1 LKSGIGNSLGGR
13 EIEHGREIEPLLFKA
28 GSILSAYEQA
38 SDCVVQVIDAE
49 GQSFDLGRTE
59 SKQLFCCC
67 GNGLPHCGPEKPGG
81 NPFCGAVHQNA
92 IEESRKLGSSYIYM
106 CPMGLVFW
114 INPLYSGGRYAG
126 ALIAGKVLGIEKEEA
141 CARVQE
147 SGVEIE
153 RFKKNLEQI
162 PRRSYDEIKA
172 LAQMMLIC
180 ARRISTGKS
189 GMENPFMENQPAE
202 SQTAENPFMENQP
215 AESQTAENPSM
226 ENRPAENPAAERA
239 SGTRDA
245 EEADTLNA
253 AEPAAGTEKIPETA
267 VETAAAEMSISAQPS
282 SNERLLI
289 AALRRGDSVAA
300 KRILENI
307 LSILDTI
314 CPGDLRFFR
323 CRAIELVV
331 LLSRS
336 CAAGKETGTLLEEN
350 NLHLKRI
357 NESSTIEELS
367 ANLHR
372 IVERMAGRIFSFQG
386 LRHASALR
394 RAERFIWKNYTRKV
408 SLDEIAAASGLS
420 APYFSTIFREEM
432 GEYLSTHLNR
442 LRVEKACI
450 MLIETNASLN
460 DISESCG
467 FEDQSWFSKIFK
479 SYTGHSPGKYRE
491 QGGISVYSQGS
502 NRAG

>member
-1 LKSGIGNSLGGR
+1 MKIGTEKSLK
-13 EIEHGREIEPLLFKA
+13 GREIEPLLFKA
-28 GSILSAYEQA
+28 SSILSAYEQA
-38 SDCVVQVIDAE
+38 SDCVVQVLDSE
-49 GQSFDLGRTE
+49 GRSFDLGKTE
-59 SKQLFCCC
+59 SERFFCCC
-67 GNGLPHCGPEKPGG
+67 GWSPAHCKMGDCGEH
-81 NPFCGAVHQNA
+81 CGAVHQSA
-92 IEESRKLGSSYIYM
+92 VGESRRLGSSYIYM
-106 CPMGLVFW
+106 CPVGLVFW
-114 INPLYSGGRYAG
+114 TSPLYAGGHYMG

-141 CARVQE
+141 GERMRA
-147 SGVEIE
+147 SGMDGEEIE
-153 RFKKNLEQI
+153 KNLERI
-162 PRRSYDEIKA
+162 PRKNYEEIKA
-172 LAQMMLIC
+172 LAQMMLLC
-180 ARRISTGKS
+180 TQRISPGGAGPGGAGPGSAGMGPQEAGRAVPGSVLSGKAEGGGTENQS
-189 GMENPFMENQPAE
+189 PHSETPESAEAAETTETAEAAETTDVENPMEA
-202 SQTAENPFMENQP
+202 M
-215 AESQTAENPSM
+215 
-226 ENRPAENPAAERA
+226 
-239 SGTRDA
+239 D
-245 EEADTLNA
+245 
-253 AEPAAGTEKIPETA
+253 IPT
-267 VETAAAEMSISAQPS
+267 PPN

-289 AALRRGDSVAA
+289 AALRRGDGPTA

-307 LSILDTI
+307 LTILDTI

-336 CAAGKETGTLLEEN
+336 CAAEKETRDLLEEN

-367 ANLHR
+367 INLHR

-460 DISESCG
+460 NISESCG

-479 SYTGHSPGKYRE
+479 SYTGYSPGKYRDR
-491 QGGISVYSQGS
+491 GGINVYSQSS
-502 NRAG
+502 NCAG

>member
-1 LKSGIGNSLGGR
+1 MKLGMGNNVNS
-13 EIEHGREIEPLLFKA
+13 REIEPLLFKA
-28 GSILSAYEQA
+28 DSILNAYEQA
-38 SDCVVQVIDAE
+38 AGCVVQVLDSE
-49 GQSFDLGRTE
+49 GVSFALGKTGPDRP
-59 SKQLFCCC
+59 FCSCC
-67 GNGLPHCGPEKPGG
+67 GISFSHFKAENSGG
-81 NPFCGAVHQNA
+81 NSHCGAVHQNA

-114 INPLYSGGRYAG
+114 ISPLYSGGHYAG
-126 ALIAGKVLGIEKEEA
+126 ALISGKVLGIEKEEA
-141 CARVQE
+141 CARIQAA
-147 SGVEIE
+147 GIAADQIE
-153 RFKKNLEQI
+153 NRLDQI
-162 PRRSYDEIKA
+162 PRKNYGEIKA

-180 ARRISTGKS
+180 AQRISIGKPGTGKA
-189 GMENPFMENQPAE
+189 G
-202 SQTAENPFMENQP
+202 T
-215 AESQTAENPSM
+215 
-226 ENRPAENPAAERA
+226 ENPAPVPNPGPRE
-239 SGTRDA
+239 T
-245 EEADTLNA
+245 EETTADLVNSP
-253 AEPAAGTEKIPETA
+253 EPAAGE
-267 VETAAAEMSISAQPS
+267 VETPAPPS

-307 LSILDTI
+307 LAVLDTI
-314 CPGDLRFFR
+314 CPGNLRFFR

-336 CAAGKETGTLLEEN
+336 CVVGKETGALLEEN
-350 NLHLKRI
+350 NLHLKKI

-367 ANLHR
+367 ANLYR
-372 IVERMAGRIFSFQG
+372 IIERMAGRIFSFQG

-432 GEYLSTHLNR
+432 GEYLSTYLNR
-442 LRVEKACI
+442 LRVEKACL

-479 SYTGHSPGKYRE
+479 SYTGYSPGKYRE
-491 QGGISVYSQGS
+491 QGGINVYSLGG

>member
-1 LKSGIGNSLGGR
+1 VKLGTGSSLSGR
-13 EIEHGREIEPLLFKA
+13 EIDPLLFRA
-28 GSILSAYEQA
+28 GSILNAYEQA
-38 SDCVVQVIDAE
+38 ADCVVQVLDSE
-49 GQSFDLGRTE
+49 GLSFDFGKTGLERP
-59 SKQLFCCC
+59 FCRCC
-67 GNGLPHCGPEKPGG
+67 GTGFSYFKTGDPGG
-81 NPFCGAVHQNA
+81 NSLCAAAHQKA
-92 IEESRKLGSSYIYM
+92 IEESRRLGSSYIYM

-114 INPLYSGGRYAG
+114 ISPLYSGGRYAG
-126 ALIAGKVLGIEKEEA
+126 ALIAGKVLGVEKEEA
-141 CARVQE
+141 LARIKAAGMASEQ
-147 SGVEIE
+147 I
-153 RFKKNLEQI
+153 KNNLNQI
-162 PRRSYDEIKA
+162 PRRNYEEIKA

-180 ARRISTGKS
+180 AQRISISKTETPKAG
-189 GMENPFMENQPAE
+189 P
-202 SQTAENPFMENQP
+202 
-215 AESQTAENPSM
+215 
-226 ENRPAENPAAERA
+226 ENPAPNP
-239 SGTRDA
+239 GPG
-245 EEADTLNA
+245 A
-253 AEPAAGTEKIPETA
+253 AEK
-267 VETAAAEMSISAQPS
+267 AAADPVNTAGEMNIPAQPS

-289 AALRRGDSVAA
+289 AALRRGDSAAA
-300 KRILENI
+300 KRILEHI
-307 LSILDTI
+307 LADLDAI

-336 CAAGKETGTLLEEN
+336 CASGKETGALLEEN
-350 NLHLKRI
+350 NLHLKKI
-357 NESSTIEELS
+357 SESATVEELS
-367 ANLHR
+367 ANLYR
-372 IVERMAGRIFSFQG
+372 IIERMAGRIFSFQG

-432 GEYLSTHLNR
+432 GEYLSTYLNR

-479 SYTGHSPGKYRE
+479 SYTGYSPGKYRE
-491 QGGISVYSQGS
+491 QGGIKVYSQGG

>member
-1 LKSGIGNSLGGR
+1 MKLEAENSFKS
-13 EIEHGREIEPLLFKA
+13 REIEPLLFKA
-28 GSILSAYEQA
+28 GSILSSYEQA
-38 SDCVVQVIDAE
+38 SDCAVRILDLE
-49 GQSFDLGRTE
+49 GRFCDLRKTE
-59 SKQLFCCC
+59 SERLSCCC
-67 GNGLPHCGPEKPGG
+67 GKGRSNCGAKESGG
-81 NPFCGAVHQNA
+81 YPPCSAVHQNA
-92 IEESRKLGSSYIYM
+92 AEESRRMGSSYIYM

-114 INPLYSGGRYAG
+114 ASPLYSGGRYAG
-126 ALIAGKVLGIEKEEA
+126 ALIAGKVLGIAKEDA
-141 CARVQE
+141 SARMKA
-147 SGVEIE
+147 SGMGGEEIE
-153 RFKKNLEQI
+153 KNLERI
-162 PRRSYDEIKA
+162 PQKNYEEIKA
-172 LAQMMLIC
+172 LAQMMLLC
-180 ARRISTGKS
+180 SQRISPGSAGFGPAGAGAAGAGKTLTGK
-189 GMENPFMENQPAE
+189 GGALPGGE
-202 SQTAENPFMENQP
+202 
-215 AESQTAENPSM
+215 
-226 ENRPAENPAAERA
+226 ENPAAVPETPDFA
-239 SGTRDA
+239 EAQAA
-245 EEADTLNA
+245 EEAEDA
-253 AEPAAGTEKIPETA
+253 AETAEDANNIPAP
-267 VETAAAEMSISAQPS
+267 PS

-289 AALRRGDSVAA
+289 AALRRGDGPAA

-307 LSILDTI
+307 LAGLDTI

-336 CAAGKETGTLLEEN
+336 CAVGKETRDLLEEN

-357 NESSTIEELS
+357 SESATIEELS
-367 ANLHR
+367 VNLHR
-372 IVERMAGRIFSFQG
+372 IIERMAGRIFSFQG

-460 DISESCG
+460 NISESCG

-479 SYTGHSPGKYRE
+479 SYTGYSPGKYRE
-491 QGGISVYSQGS
+491 QGGINIYSQGG

>member
-1 LKSGIGNSLGGR
+1 LKSGTENSLHSR
-13 EIEHGREIEPLLFKA
+13 EIDPLLFKA

-38 SDCVVQVIDAE
+38 SDCVVQILNSE
-49 GQSFDLGRTE
+49 GQFFGLGKTAPGRFFCPCAGGFPHCKTE
-59 SKQLFCCC
+59 S
-67 GNGLPHCGPEKPGG
+67 PGV
-81 NPFCGAVHQNA
+81 NCGAVHQNA
-92 IEESRKLGSSYIYM
+92 VEESRKLGSSYIYM

-114 INPLYSGGRYAG
+114 TCPLYSGGRYTG
-126 ALIAGKVLGIEKEEA
+126 ALIAGVVLGIEKEEA
-141 CARVQE
+141 GKRMRAIGMDGE
-147 SGVEIE
+147 EIE
-153 RFKKNLEQI
+153 KSLARI
-162 PRRSYDEIKA
+162 PRRNYEEIKA
-172 LAQMMLIC
+172 LVQMMLLC
-180 ARRISTGKS
+180 AQRISPGPAGFVPAGIGPAGFGLAGTGPGGVNPAGVS
-189 GMENPFMENQPAE
+189 PGGISPAGTGPMETASAEPAVPGFTGNDGE
-202 SQTAENPFMENQP
+202 GAENPLSNPEAPDP
-215 AESQTAENPSM
+215 AEMAE
-226 ENRPAENPAAERA
+226 AE
-239 SGTRDA
+239 DA
-245 EEADTLNA
+245 
-253 AEPAAGTEKIPETA
+253 A
-267 VETAAAEMSISAQPS
+267 VEMNIPTPPS

-289 AALRRGDSVAA
+289 AALRRGDGPAA

-307 LSILDTI
+307 LAVLDTI

-336 CAAGKETGTLLEEN
+336 CAVGKETGDLLEEN

-357 NESSTIEELS
+357 SESATIEELS
-367 ANLHR
+367 VNLHR
-372 IVERMAGRIFSFQG
+372 IIERMAGRIFSFQG

-442 LRVEKACI
+442 LRVEKACT

-460 DISESCG
+460 NISESCG

-479 SYTGHSPGKYRE
+479 NYTGYSPGKYRE
-491 QGGISVYSQGS
+491 QGGINIYSQGN

>member
-1 LKSGIGNSLGGR
+1 MGNSFSS
-13 EIEHGREIEPLLFKA
+13 REIEPLLFKA
-28 GSILSAYEQA
+28 GGILGAYEQA
-38 SDCVVQVIDAE
+38 ADCVIQVLDAE
-49 GQSFDLGRTE
+49 GQSFDLGKTE
-59 SKQLFCCC
+59 PDRLICCCC
-67 GNGLPHCGPEKPGG
+67 GYGPARCGAGDSGG
-81 NPFCGAVHQNA
+81 NSFCGAVHQNA

-114 INPLYSGGRYAG
+114 ISPLYSGGRYAG

-141 CARVQE
+141 SARMRASGME
-147 SGVEIE
+147 SGQIE
-153 RFKKNLEQI
+153 KSLEQI
-162 PRRSYDEIKA
+162 PRRNYEEIKA

-180 ARRISTGKS
+180 AQRISTGKA
-189 GMENPFMENQPAE
+189 GTVKAVVENLA
-202 SQTAENPFMENQP
+202 
-215 AESQTAENPSM
+215 
-226 ENRPAENPAAERA
+226 AENPAVGNPAMENPA
-239 SGTRDA
+239 GAPIPGPQAPGET
-245 EEADTLNA
+245 ADMMNA
-253 AEPAAGTEKIPETA
+253 PETA
-267 VETAAAEMSISAQPS
+267 ALEETAAGEMGIPAPPS

-289 AALRRGDSVAA
+289 AALRRGDGVAA
-300 KRILENI
+300 KRILE
-307 LSILDTI
+307 SILAVLDQI

-331 LLSRS
+331 FLSRA
-336 CAAGKETGTLLEEN
+336 CVVGKETGALLEEN

-357 NESSTIEELS
+357 GESSTIEELS
-367 ANLHR
+367 ANLYR
-372 IVERMAGRIFSFQG
+372 IIDRMAGRIFSFQG

-394 RAERFIWKNYTRKV
+394 RAERYIWKNYTRKV

-479 SYTGHSPGKYRE
+479 SYTGYSPGKYRE
-491 QGGISVYSQGS
+491 QGGINVYSQGG

>member
-1 LKSGIGNSLGGR
+1 MLKPGIGNSLNS
-13 EIEHGREIEPLLFKA
+13 REIEPLLFKA
-28 GSILSAYEQA
+28 GSILSFYEQA
-38 SDCVVQVIDAE
+38 ADCTVQILDSEGRSIDPGKTGSE
-49 GQSFDLGRTE
+49 RFC
-59 SKQLFCCC
+59 CCC
-67 GNGLPHCGPEKPGG
+67 GNGFSHCKTEDPGE
-81 NPFCGAVHQNA
+81 NSLCGAVHQNA

-114 INPLYSGGRYAG
+114 ISPLYAGGRYTG

-141 CARVQE
+141 CARMQV
-147 SGVEIE
+147 SGLETEQI
-153 RFKKNLEQI
+153 KKSLEQI
-162 PRRSYDEIKA
+162 PRRNYEEIKA

-180 ARRISTGKS
+180 AQRISTGKA
-189 GMENPFMENQPAE
+189 GV
-202 SQTAENPFMENQP
+202 
-215 AESQTAENPSM
+215 
-226 ENRPAENPAAERA
+226 ENPAAEPA
-239 SGTRDA
+239 SAPGLPDM
-245 EEADTLNA
+245 EEAA
-253 AEPAAGTEKIPETA
+253 ADSAETAGEAGAGEMAVGEMAAGG
-267 VETAAAEMSISAQPS
+267 MGISAPPS

-289 AALRRGDSVAA
+289 AALRRGDSIAA
-300 KRILENI
+300 TRILENI
-307 LSILDTI
+307 LAVLNTI

-331 LLSRS
+331 FLSRS
-336 CAAGKETGTLLEEN
+336 CAVGKETGALLEEN
-350 NLHLKRI
+350 NLHLKKI
-357 NESSTIEELS
+357 GESSTIEELS
-367 ANLHR
+367 ANLYR
-372 IVERMAGRIFSFQG
+372 IIERMAGRIFSFQG

-479 SYTGHSPGKYRE
+479 SYTGYSPGKYRE
-491 QGGISVYSQGS
+491 QGGINVYSQGG

>member
-1 LKSGIGNSLGGR
+1 MLRPGTEKALNGG
-13 EIEHGREIEPLLFKA
+13 EIEPLLFKI
-28 GSILSAYEQA
+28 GSILNAYEQA
-38 SDCVVQVIDAE
+38 SDCAVHVLDSE
-49 GQSFDLGRTE
+49 GRSFNLGKTE
-59 SKQLFCCC
+59 SEWFFCCC
-67 GNGLPHCGPEKPGG
+67 GKGSPNCKMGG
-81 NPFCGAVHQNA
+81 AGEHCGAVHQNA
-92 IEESRKLGSSYIYM
+92 VGESRRLGSSYIYM

-114 INPLYSGGRYAG
+114 TSPLYSRGRYAG
-126 ALIAGKVLGIEKEEA
+126 ALITGKVLGIEREEA
-141 CARVQE
+141 GKRMRDAGMDG
-147 SGVEIE
+147 SEIE
-153 RFKKNLEQI
+153 KNLEGI
-162 PRRSYDEIKA
+162 PRKNYEEIKA
-172 LAQMMLIC
+172 LAQMMLLC
-180 ARRISTGKS
+180 ARRISPGQAGFGQAGFGQAGTGPSETGPAVSGKS
-189 GMENPFMENQPAE
+189 EDAGDGRENPLSNSETPDLAETADAEN
-202 SQTAENPFMENQP
+202 TAEMEEMNIP
-215 AESQTAENPSM
+215 AP
-226 ENRPAENPAAERA
+226 
-239 SGTRDA
+239 
-245 EEADTLNA
+245 
-253 AEPAAGTEKIPETA
+253 
-267 VETAAAEMSISAQPS
+267 PS

-289 AALRRGDSVAA
+289 AALRRGDGPAA
-300 KRILENI
+300 KRILESI
-307 LSILDTI
+307 LAILDTI

-336 CAAGKETGTLLEEN
+336 CAVGKETRDLLEEN

-357 NESSTIEELS
+357 NESLTIEELS
-367 ANLHR
+367 INLHR

-479 SYTGHSPGKYRE
+479 NYTGYSPGKYRE
-491 QGGISVYSQGS
+491 QGGINIYSQSS

>member
-1 LKSGIGNSLGGR
+1 MKLATENSVN
-13 EIEHGREIEPLLFKA
+13 GREIEPLLFKA

-38 SDCVVQVIDAE
+38 ADCVVQVLDSE
-49 GQSFDLGRTE
+49 GQSFDFGKTKSERP
-59 SKQLFCCC
+59 FCCC
-67 GNGLPHCGPEKPGG
+67 CGSAFPRGKAEDAGG
-81 NPFCGAVHQNA
+81 NSLCGAVHQNA

-114 INPLYSGGRYAG
+114 ISPLYLGGRYVG
-126 ALIAGKVLGIEKEEA
+126 VLIAGKVLGIEKEEA
-141 CARVQE
+141 YARIPA
-147 SGVEIE
+147 SGAEAEQI
-153 RFKKNLEQI
+153 KKSLEQI
-162 PRRSYDEIKA
+162 PRRNYEEIKA

-180 ARRISTGKS
+180 AQRISTGKA
-189 GMENPFMENQPAE
+189 G
-202 SQTAENPFMENQP
+202 TGKTGAENPIPAANPQP
-215 AESQTAENPSM
+215 QAAEEETADITETTAE
-226 ENRPAENPAAERA
+226 
-239 SGTRDA
+239 TDA
-245 EEADTLNA
+245 GEA
-253 AEPAAGTEKIPETA
+253 AAG
-267 VETAAAEMSISAQPS
+267 EMNISAQPS

-307 LSILDTI
+307 LAVLDTI

-336 CAAGKETGTLLEEN
+336 CTVGKETGALLEEN
-350 NLHLKRI
+350 NLHIKKI
-357 NESSTIEELS
+357 NESSTIEDLA
-367 ANLHR
+367 ANLYR
-372 IVERMAGRIFSFQG
+372 IIERMAGRIFSFQG

-442 LRVEKACI
+442 LRVEKACL
-450 MLIETNASLN
+450 MLIETNSSLN
-460 DISESCG
+460 NISESCG

-479 SYTGHSPGKYRE
+479 SYTGYSPGKYRE
-491 QGGISVYSQGS
+491 QGGINVYSQGG